1 MKFAHQRGIA
11 IVPALL
17 VATLAVTMVS
27 GLFWRQQVQLRTIEN
42 DRLTL
47 QAHWVALGALDWGQ
61 RILQEDART
70 SAADHLGEP
79 WAAGQPA
86 SRLEGYLGVNRGEP
100 ETAQS
105 FMSSSIVDAQSFF
118 NMSNLVSERQPNP
131 LEMEAFRHL
140 LASLNLDPALA
151 QGVAAALAATQK
163 GAAPQSAAPPPK
175 QLSEADK
182 ENMSVAEIR
191 EWEAAQAA
199 AADTPASIGP
209 ASARLLQLDDLMHQ
223 PGFSPEVIEKLRTHA
238 IFLPKPTPL
247 NANTAGAQAIAAVLG
262 KDLGSATQ
270 LVAAR
275 KQAWFRDEADLAL
288 RSGVPA
294 NPARAS
300 IKSHYFLVQSQV
312 RIGRADLQLQALIE
326 RGDDGKTR
334 VAWVRET

>member
-1 MKFAHQRGIA
+1 MNSARQRGIA

-47 QAHWVALGALDWGQ
+47 QAHWVALGALDWAQ
-61 RILQEDART
+61 RTLQEDART
-70 SAADHLGEP
+70 SAVDHLGEP
-79 WAAGQPA
+79 WAAGQA
-86 SRLEGYLGVNRGEP
+86 ATRLEGYLGTNREEP
-100 ETAQS
+100 GTAQAFLS
-105 FMSSSIVDAQSFF
+105 TRIVDAQSFF
-118 NMSNLVSERQPNP
+118 NLNNLVSERQPNP
-131 LEMEAFRHL
+131 LEMDTFRHL
-140 LASLNLDPALA
+140 LASLNLDPSLA

-163 GAAPQSAAPPPK
+163 GAASQSAPPPPK

-209 ASARLLQLDDLMHQ
+209 ANTRLLQLEDLLHQ
-223 PGFSPEVIEKLRTHA
+223 PGFSPEVIEKLRAHA

-270 LVAAR
+270 LLAAR

-300 IKSHYFLVQSQV
+300 IKSHYFLVQSEV
-312 RIGRADLQLQALIE
+312 RIGRADIHLQALIE
-326 RGDDGKTR
+326 RGEDGKTR
-334 VAWVRET
+334 LAWMRDT